1 MLIIAVAREAAARGE
16 RGRDGGMRRG
26 RRGHPCEPDASRLGP
41 WFCPECGQ
49 EWEIHGVAGG
59 RPKVRRVSRVAK
71 FVATW
76 LGG

>member
-1 MLIIAVAREAAARGE
+1 
-16 RGRDGGMRRG
+16 MRRG

-41 WFCPECGQ
+41 WYCPECGQ

-59 RPKVRRVSRVAK
+59 RPKIRRVGRVAK